1 LRIEKI
7 RLDELLLRQGLAPD
21 LQKARSLILSGSV
34 LLNDVVVD
42 KVGVLYPINSNV
54 RIRAKIGEYVSRG
67 AYKLKPI
74 LEKWN
79 IPVEG
84 KVCLDIGAST
94 GGFTQVLLEKKAKMV
109 FAIDVG
115 YGLLAGKLRNDSR
128 VKVVDRFHIK
138 NLSPKILEE
147 PVSELFFTIDLSF
160 ISLKNVFPH
169 ILRLQQTMGIG
180 MEGLSLLK
188 PQFEADSSDLE
199 KGILK
204 NKQIQF
210 SICKDMLRYLKKD
223 FILKGFTKSP
233 ITGADGNE
241 EFFIYWKL
249 STDSG

>member
-1 LRIEKI
+1 MRIEKL
-7 RLDELLLRQGLAPD
+7 RLDELLLRLGLAND
-21 LQKARSLILSGSV
+21 LSKARSLILSGSV

-42 KVGVLYPINSNV
+42 KAGVMYPVNSHV

-79 IPVEG
+79 ISVENQI
-84 KVCLDIGAST
+84 CLDLGAST

-109 FAIDVG
+109 FAMDVG
-115 YGLLAGKLRNDSR
+115 YGQLAGKLRNDSR
-128 VKVVDRFHIK
+128 VKVLDRFHIK
-138 NLSPKILEE
+138 NLSPEIFTE
-147 PVSELFFTIDLSF
+147 PVSELFFTMDLSF

-169 ILRLQQTMGIG
+169 ILRLQQTMGIHI
-180 MEGLSLLK
+180 EGLSLLK
-188 PQFEADSSDLE
+188 PQFEADPNDLE

-204 NKQIQF
+204 SKKIQF
-210 SICKDMLRYLKKD
+210 LICKDMLRYLQKD

-249 STDSG
+249 PSVS